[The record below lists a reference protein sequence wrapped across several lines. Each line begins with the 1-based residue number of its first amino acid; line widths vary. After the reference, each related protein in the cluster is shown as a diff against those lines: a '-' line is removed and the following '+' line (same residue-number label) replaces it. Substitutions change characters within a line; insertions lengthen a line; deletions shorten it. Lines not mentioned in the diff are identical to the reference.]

1 MLYPVPNIYNFGNMG
16 KENIHII
23 SIGGSV
29 MHDLAINLK
38 KNGNIVTG
46 SDDIIYDPSKSRLK
60 SKGLLPKETGYFKN
74 NIHDNL
80 DLVITGMHTK
90 KNNVE
95 LLEAKKKNI
104 PILSYPEYVKKLSN
118 DKHRVVIAGSHG
130 KTTITSM
137 LMHVL
142 KFNNVKFD
150 YVIGAKAHGFKNNIS
165 ISENPLIIIEG
176 DEYLTSPLDKSPKF
190 LKYNHHIILIN
201 GIEWD
206 HFNVFKS
213 ENIYIK
219 QFEKLIKSTPKGG
232 EILYYEDDKIVSS
245 LIEKY
250 NNEDTT
256 TRGFNYEKFETKNNV
271 SYIFNEK
278 NKKIKLNIFGK
289 HNMQNIAGAKL
300 LSEQLGIKQ
309 KHFYNAIKSYTLPE
323 KRLQKLSDKKIK
335 IFKDFA
341 HSPSK
346 LKATINAVKNQ
357 YKNNLLI
364 IYELHSSS
372 SFDLN
377 FLKNYKNSVEKSDY
391 SIIYISEK
399 KLHLFSKKMDEKV
412 IMNLF
417 NTKKLKL
424 VHTPKSL
431 KKIIESKKFKLFNK
445 LFMSSGNFENFNIEN
460 CINENK

>member
-1 MLYPVPNIYNFGNMG
+1 MLYPVPNIYNFDNMG
-16 KENIHII
+16 KENIHVI

-29 MHDLAINLK
+29 MHDLAITLK

-60 SKGLLPKETGYFKN
+60 SKGLLPKETGYFRN

-150 YVIGAKAHGFKNNIS
+150 YVIGAKAHGFTNNIS

-190 LKYNHHIILIN
+190 LKYDHHIVLIN

-213 ENIYIK
+213 EKIYIK
-219 QFEKLIKSTPKGG
+219 QFEKLIESTPKGG
-232 EILYYEDDKIVSS
+232 EILYYEDDNIVSS

-250 NNEDTT
+250 NNENTT
-256 TRGFNYEKFETKNNV
+256 TKGFNYEKFETKNNV

-278 NKKIKLNIFGK
+278 NKKIKLNIFGR

-399 KLHLFSKKMDEKV
+399 KLHLFSKKINEKV

-424 VHTPKSL
+424 VHTSKSL